1 MKSFLIVLLLC
12 SGGLL
17 LATSCGSD
25 PAGKPK
31 TINRDELLKMNR
43 ENLSRETAMIHNY
56 IVTRKWNM
64 KETATGL
71 RYNIFYDD
79 SGATAKTDQMV
90 SIAYKAML
98 LDSTGIASA
107 SASQPLTFR
116 VGRDNVVSGLHEAV
130 KLLSVGDSAR
140 FILPSHLAYGLTGDV
155 NIPGNAPIVY
165 DIEMLK
171 IQ

>member
-1 MKSFLIVLLLC
+1 MKSFLIVLLLYSEC
-12 SGGLL
+12 LL
-17 LATSCGSD
+17 LATSCGSK
-25 PAGKPK
+25 PSGKPQS
-31 TINRDELLKMNR
+31 INRDELLRMNR
-43 ENLSRETAMIHNY
+43 ENLNRETAMIHKY
-56 IVTRKWNM
+56 IVARKWEM
-64 KETATGL
+64 KESPTGL
-71 RYNIFYDD
+71 RYTIFYDD
-79 SGATAKTDQMV
+79 SGATALDDQVV

-107 SASQPLTFR
+107 SASEPLSFR

-165 DIEMLK
+165 DVEMLK